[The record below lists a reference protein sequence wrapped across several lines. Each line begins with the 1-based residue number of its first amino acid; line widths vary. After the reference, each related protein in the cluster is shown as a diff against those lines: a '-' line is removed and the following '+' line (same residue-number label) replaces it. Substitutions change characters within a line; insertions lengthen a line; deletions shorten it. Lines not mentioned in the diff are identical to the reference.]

1 MPRHVQRPERPERL
15 EASVI
20 GTVAL
25 AVVLLVVSAVFLAWG
40 RFVDPAGNAAA
51 DPGPAASPAG
61 AVASTSLTPEPTPV
75 ATHRTH
81 HHSQQVA
88 PQRIVLRTE
97 AIKRIKVPKLP
108 KEVSLPT
115 TFRVS
120 TFNVL
125 GASHTTAGGR
135 HARFAAGVTRMRY
148 AVQLLQGA
156 GVTVAGL
163 QEFQPPQ
170 YGVFRQVAPGW
181 GVYPGAQLGQAAM
194 ANSIVWRSDVWELV
208 SAQTIQV
215 PYFGGNPMPM
225 PYVQLRNI
233 ESGRTVWFF
242 NTHNPA
248 DAHGPAQQYRN
259 RAVAIEIALAQ
270 RLGADG
276 SPVVFTGDMNDREP
290 YFCPMTTQ
298 TDMHAANGGSTGTP
312 CVMPS
317 GPTNVD
323 WIMGNTAVTFA
334 NFHSDYTPLVQR
346 TSDHHFVYADA
357 TIPAADST
365 QR

>member
-1 MPRHVQRPERPERL
+1 MSRHSQRRQRL
-15 EASVI
+15 EPSVI

-40 RFVDPAGNAAA
+40 HVVDPTDGAAA
-51 DPGPAASPAG
+51 DPGGRDLVEAAGTTSAAPADAA
-61 AVASTSLTPEPTPV
+61 A
-75 ATHRTH
+75 ATQAQAR
-81 HHSQQVA
+81 VA
-88 PQRIVLRTE
+88 PQRIVLRGE
-97 AIKRIKVPKLP
+97 VFKRVVEKKQR
-108 KEVSLPT
+108 KSKRSGEVSLPT
-115 TFRVS
+115 SFRVS

-135 HARFAAGVTRMRY
+135 HARFGAGVDRMRNV
-148 AVQLLQGA
+148 VQLLQGT
-156 GVTVAGL
+156 GVSVAGF

-170 YGVFRQVAPGW
+170 YGVFRQAAPGW
-181 GVYPGAQLGQAAM
+181 GVYPGAELGQAAM
-194 ANSIVWRSDVWELV
+194 ANSIVWRTDVWELV
-208 SAQTIQV
+208 SKQTIQI

-225 PYVQLRNI
+225 PYVQLRNLQ
-233 ESGRTVWFF
+233 SGRTVWFF

-259 RAVAIEIALAQ
+259 RATALEIDLAQ

-290 YFCPMTTQ
+290 YFCPMTMQ
-298 TDMHAANGGSTGTP
+298 TEMHAANGGSTGTP
-312 CVMPS
+312 CVMPD

-323 WIMGNTAVTFA
+323 WLMGNGAVSFA
-334 NFHSDYTPLVQR
+334 NYHSDYGPLVQR
-346 TSDHHFVYADA
+346 TSDHHFVWADA
-357 TIPAADST
+357 TIPADGSR

>member
-1 MPRHVQRPERPERL
+1 MSRHSQRRSRPD
-15 EASVI
+15 ASVI

-40 RFVDPAGNAAA
+40 RFVDPAENAAA
-51 DPGPAASPAG
+51 EPDPMMAAGSSSP
-61 AVASTSLTPEPTPV
+61 STATPV
-75 ATHRTH
+75 SR
-81 HHSQQVA
+81 SQQSQDRMQQA
-88 PQRIVLRTE
+88 PAQAIVHRDALIQRIEKHKEKKKT
-97 AIKRIKVPKLP
+97 KRSH
-108 KEVSLPT
+108 EVSLPT

-125 GASHTTAGGR
+125 GASHTVSGGR
-135 HARFAAGVTRMRY
+135 HARFAPGATRMRS
-148 AVQLLQGA
+148 AVQLIQGT
-156 GVTVAGL
+156 GITVAGL

-170 YGVFRQVAPGW
+170 YNVFREIAPGW

-208 SAQTIQV
+208 SAQTMQI

-225 PYVQLRNI
+225 PYVQLRNL

-259 RAVAIEIALAQ
+259 RATALEIGLAQ

-276 SPVVFTGDMNDREP
+276 SPVVFTGDYNDREP
-290 YFCPMTTQ
+290 FFCPMTAQ

-312 CVMPS
+312 CSLPAAS
-317 GPTNVD
+317 NVD
-323 WIMGNTAVTFA
+323 WIMGNTSVSFD
-334 NFHSDYTPLVQR
+334 NFHSDYTAPVPQI
-346 TSDHHFVYADA
+346 SDHHFVWADA
-357 TIPAADST
+357 TIPASD
-365 QR
+365 